1 MLLMMSLYSF
11 VCFIQ
16 QGQRILW
23 QYGLYILCMIAT
35 FKLDDIDYLSANYR
49 PGANYWV
56 MLIESMAFTLYI
68 SFSVSLIEID
78 KYDTLSYKIL
88 NAMLVLIG
96 MEVVIDSI
104 LWQSGVSDTARSDF
118 YIVCRLLLAIGAL
131 VVVPRIY
138 KLQQPVVAYFI
149 SGSFFFVLG
158 CLLALGLNFVPEWFT
173 RTPNKPFSF
182 PVAILEMG
190 VVVEVICYTLGIS
203 LKNRQ
208 NELDSIEAQQMYIA
222 ELKENNRKEQALRRI
237 RDDIARDL
245 HDELGGDLGSISM
258 LSNVAAVQVN
268 AQPTQAKETLE
279 LIGDLARNVAS
290 SMRQIVWSLHS
301 MHDNVDNFSFRLK
314 ETAYTIFEHQPIAL
328 NIQLLDAA
336 TDLRIPAESRR
347 DLFLMYKEIL
357 NNIVRHA
364 QAKNVA
370 ISSYFADNQL
380 YISISD
386 DGVGFDTN
394 QLKTDS
400 NGLTNLKDRANKI
413 GGAIEIDSQKK
424 TGTKI
429 EIACPLA

>member
-1 MLLMMSLYSF
+1 
-11 VCFIQ
+11 
-16 QGQRILW
+16 
-23 QYGLYILCMIAT
+23 
-35 FKLDDIDYLSANYR
+35 
-49 PGANYWV
+49 
-56 MLIESMAFTLYI
+56 
-68 SFSVSLIEID
+68 
-78 KYDTLSYKIL
+78 
-88 NAMLVLIG
+88 
-96 MEVVIDSI
+96 
-104 LWQSGVSDTARSDF
+104 
-118 YIVCRLLLAIGAL
+118 
-131 VVVPRIY
+131 
-138 KLQQPVVAYFI
+138 
-149 SGSFFFVLG
+149 
-158 CLLALGLNFVPEWFT
+158 
-173 RTPNKPFSF
+173 
-182 PVAILEMG
+182 
-190 VVVEVICYTLGIS
+190 
-203 LKNRQ
+203 
-208 NELDSIEAQQMYIA
+208 
-222 ELKENNRKEQALRRI
+222 
-237 RDDIARDL
+237 
-245 HDELGGDLGSISM
+245 

-268 AQPTQAKETLE
+268 AQPAQAKETLE

-328 NIQLLDAA
+328 NIQLLDAT

-413 GGAIEIDSQKK
+413 GGAIEIDSQKR

-429 EIACPLA
+429 EIACPLV

>member
-11 VCFIQ
+11 ACFIQ

-56 MLIESMAFTLYI
+56 MLIESLAFALYI
-68 SFSVSLIEID
+68 RFSVSLIEMGQ
-78 KYDTLSYKIL
+78 YDTLSFKIL
-88 NAMLVLIG
+88 NAMTILIG
-96 MEVVIDSI
+96 VEVVIDAV
-104 LWQSGVSDTARSDF
+104 LWQLNITESVRSDF
-118 YIVCRLLLAIGAL
+118 YIVCRLILAIGAL

-138 KLQQPVVAYFI
+138 RLKQPVVAYFI

-158 CLLALGLNFVPEWFT
+158 CLLALGLNFVPQWFT
-173 RTPNKPFSF
+173 RTPNQPFSF
-182 PVAILEMG
+182 PVAILEIG
-190 VVVEVICYTLGIS
+190 VVAEVICYTLGIS

-208 NELDSIEAQQMYIA
+208 NELDRIEAQQMYIA
-222 ELKENNRKEQALRRI
+222 ELKENNKKEQSLRRI

-258 LSNVAAVQVN
+258 LSQVAEAQLVK
-268 AQPTQAKETLE
+268 QPTQAKENLAI
-279 LIGDLARNVAS
+279 IGKLAQNVAG

-328 NIQLLDAA
+328 TVQLLDAS
-336 TDLRIPAESRR
+336 TDLKIPAESRR

-357 NNIVRHA
+357 NNIVRHS
-364 QAKNVA
+364 QAKNVT
-370 ISSYFADNQL
+370 ISSHFAHLQL
-380 YISISD
+380 CINISD
-386 DGVGFDTN
+386 DGVGFDTK
-394 QLKTDS
+394 QLKSDS
-400 NGLTNLKDRANKI
+400 NGLTNLKDRAAKI
-413 GGAIEIDSQKK
+413 GGKVEIESHVLQ
-424 TGTKI
+424 GTKVVI
-429 EIACPLA
+429 VCPLV